1 MLGSPRERAH
11 EMSTVKDIAKQVIDQ
26 LPEDAGWTDIMYE
39 LYVKQKIEAGLA
51 AVAEGRTTGHEEVK
65 RQLLGDAY

>member
-1 MLGSPRERAH
+1 
-11 EMSTVKDIAKQVIDQ
+11 MSTVKDIAKQVIDQ

>member
-1 MLGSPRERAH
+1 
-11 EMSTVKDIAKQVIDQ
+11 MSSVKEIAKQVIDR

-51 AVAEGRTTGHEEVK
+51 DAAEGRTTDHEEVK
-65 RQLLGDAY
+65 RQLLGNAD

>member
-1 MLGSPRERAH
+1 
-11 EMSTVKDIAKQVIDQ
+11 MSTVEDVAKRVIDQ
-26 LPEDAGWTDIMYE
+26 LPEDAGWTDIAYE

-65 RQLLGDAY
+65 RQLLGDAH